1 MCSVAFALLSNA
13 IACLKFPSHKA
24 RFRACPCSSAVLL
37 SICTTSSVGELFSDL
52 SGMDGG
58 EAGILKP
65 VWFMVSIGV
74 SVPFVGS
81 PGLPSEVPMK
91 VLVLEKDPHVAAIDS
106 TQIKTV
112 LKMVRRH
119 LGRGGSPTPVGSF
132 SQTATQ
138 MPWLERDHFVEAG
151 RCRQAEPVGYG

>member
-1 MCSVAFALLSNA
+1 
-13 IACLKFPSHKA
+13 
-24 RFRACPCSSAVLL
+24 
-37 SICTTSSVGELFSDL
+37 
-52 SGMDGG
+52 MDGG

-65 VWFMVSIGV
+65 VDTFMVSIGV

-81 PGLPSEVPMK
+81 PGLPSEVPME
-91 VLVLEKDPHVAAIDS
+91 VLVLLKDPYVAASIDS

-112 LKMVRRH
+112 LKKVLRP

-138 MPWLERDHFVEAG
+138 MPWLERDHFFESWSL
-151 RCRQAEPVGYG
+151 